1 METVLIFVINK
12 DDGVHATND
21 VVTTNND
28 HLDEEEFV
36 DLFDTFSEFG
46 QLIAD

>member
-28 HLDEEEFV
+28 HLDAEDFG
-36 DLFDTFSEFG
+36 DLFDTFSELG